1 MAQTKSRTSSS
12 KGSSGRSR
20 AKPKSSGSSKSRSS
34 NGSKAQSKSSRSRSN
49 ASRPKAKSS
58 GGGSNGSGRAGSAKQ
73 AVQGTAK
80 GAGKTAKSAGKS
92 VGRAAG
98 KAKVPL
104 VAGGAALMGA
114 AGGLAM
120 GARSRRAKGLAKAMQ
135 RPRVKVKSR
144 DVKHAAKEVGA
155 LGAQMGRLAS
165 ELQTARE
172 ESNGKHRS
180 PIEVVLQGLTTRGSR
195 R

>member
-1 MAQTKSRTSSS
+1 MAQTKTRSS
-12 KGSSGRSR
+12 
-20 AKPKSSGSSKSRSS
+20 KPKSSSRKSSSSSKSSS
-34 NGSKAQSKSSRSRSN
+34 RKSSSSRAKSRSQ
-49 ASRPKAKSS
+49 PK
-58 GGGSNGSGRAGSAKQ
+58 
-73 AVQGTAK
+73 AK
-80 GAGKTAKSAGKS
+80 GAGGSSNGAGRADAARKSVQSTAKDAGQTAKQAGKS
-92 VGRAAG
+92 VRRAAG

-120 GARSRRAKGLAKAMQ
+120 GARSQRGRGLARAIQ
-135 RPRVKVKSR
+135 RRPKMKVKSR
-144 DVKHAAKEVGA
+144 DVKHAAREVGA
-155 LGAQMGRLAS
+155 MGAQMGRLAS
-165 ELQTARE
+165 ELQAARE

>member
-1 MAQTKSRTSSS
+1 VAQTKSKSRSPSKSKSKKSTSSS
-12 KGSSGRSR
+12 SSR
-20 AKPKSSGSSKSRSS
+20 KSASS
-34 NGSKAQSKSSRSRSN
+34 NGSNAKSRSR
-49 ASRPKAKSS
+49 AGKPKAKRSR
-58 GGGSNGSGRAGSAKQ
+58 GGSNSSGSVGSAKQ
-73 AVQGTAK
+73 AVESTAK
-80 GAGKTAKSAGKS
+80 GAGQTAKQAGKS

-120 GARSRRAKGLAKAMQ
+120 GARSQRVRGLAKAMQ
-135 RPRVKVKSR
+135 RPKVKVKSR

-155 LGAQMGRLAS
+155 MGAQMGRLAS

-180 PIEVVLQGLTTRGSR
+180 PIEVVLQGLTTRGTR